1 MHTID
6 TNESNWPIKEEK
18 NKVYLLKV
26 KVSINIMVIYSYSS
40 VTISQLNTQLIKLE
54 RGRADPRQG

>member
-6 TNESNWPIKEEK
+6 TNESNWPIKEGK

-26 KVSINIMVIYSYSS
+26 KVSMNIMVIYSYST

-54 RGRADPRQG
+54 RG